1 MTAQMN
7 VLNKRQ
13 QRKRL
18 EYLNIAKLAA
28 YLGKRIFFIKSY
40 STFMQTSIIV
50 FSNKCVWHFLKLD
63 LQLKDPFTTNMH
75 SM

>member
-50 FSNKCVWHFLKLD
+50 FSNKCV
-63 LQLKDPFTTNMH
+63 
-75 SM
+75 